1 LTTQFNAVGD
11 EAGKA
16 GNSGWA
22 TTTIGAAEATQTT
35 KVALATAANEELKAA
50 TRWQAVAGE
59 EVAASGTDL
68 TRARDLLEDL
78 TEAIAPLAR
87 MEIDA
92 RNSLTAA
99 MEAQAARALAAE
111 ELGTDYVAAVAGGAA
126 EQPATGARAVL
137 AAALVAKESIDAQQ
151 EFHDARSAWA
161 ADNLAL
167 VAKIFNALTAEEADL
182 QGQIDAAQE
191 RLDGAR
197 EACKSAAFKFA
208 QDAREKAVE
217 FAAARSEKAD
227 EVKKAYD
234 AVAAFPADGSAGTLC
249 HYAKVGADEPQTAR
263 TECLEGEPGA
273 PLCCGAAQRFLKD
286 GTKLSIET
294 CQLATATT
302 YTYYP
307 ELPSGALVAPTPE
320 TWRFQCVSAAQK
332 LAAAAAAALATGY
345 MMA

>member
-16 GNSGWA
+16 GNASWA

-92 RNSLTAA
+92 RNTLTAA

-126 EQPATGARAVL
+126 E
-137 AAALVAKESIDAQQ
+137 
-151 EFHDARSAWA
+151 
-161 ADNLAL
+161 
-167 VAKIFNALTAEEADL
+167 
-182 QGQIDAAQE
+182 
-191 RLDGAR
+191 
-197 EACKSAAFKFA
+197 
-208 QDAREKAVE
+208 
-217 FAAARSEKAD
+217 
-227 EVKKAYD
+227 
-234 AVAAFPADGSAGTLC
+234 
-249 HYAKVGADEPQTAR
+249 
-263 TECLEGEPGA
+263 
-273 PLCCGAAQRFLKD
+273 
-286 GTKLSIET
+286 
-294 CQLATATT
+294 
-302 YTYYP
+302 
-307 ELPSGALVAPTPE
+307 
-320 TWRFQCVSAAQK
+320 
-332 LAAAAAAALATGY
+332 
-345 MMA
+345 